1 MEEIDNTLK
10 ALSENDDELRV
21 ANYIVLYGG
30 RDLSAFRFLGNKAP
44 VYRNEDGSAG
54 EFFGKS
60 VEVESSYT
68 SIGRLPVDWEHGFLE
83 TDKDEVLG
91 YVDWKTAKRDER
103 GIFVERVLNR
113 RLKYVQWLEELI
125 KAGLV
130 GTSSETIPGKAVKKE
145 NGEIV
150 KWPLRRDTLT
160 VAPMEPRMLQ
170 GNVLEAYN
178 AIKSLFPP
186 AEAVSEQGETSNT
199 NSQENPIM
207 DEKDIQAIV
216 ERAVAGAVTQTAEA
230 VSKATAAVVD
240 AKLDAFKSSLPEVKA
255 GYHLEVI
262 EDEADKAARENP
274 FKSIGEYFMAV
285 KNAAVSPMETDKRL
299 LPFKAPLGANEAIPS
314 QGGFLVP
321 QQVAA
326 GVFERMYR
334 TGTLLSMVTRD
345 PVQGNN
351 LRINA
356 VDETSRATGSRF
368 GGLQGYWLEES
379 GSITATKPRF
389 SAIDLKLKKVA
400 ALAYATDEVL
410 EDVNFMSSWLSR
422 TVPEELR
429 FLTEDAIYNG
439 DGTGKPLGFMS
450 SPALVSVT
458 RIDANEVDFNDIVNM
473 WARRWAGV
481 NDYVWL
487 INQDVTPQLDKL
499 ILGDGSTGIIPPR
512 FVDYDAQGIMRIKG
526 RPVIEME
533 YAATLGTAGDIVL
546 FSPSQYQLID
556 KASGIQSAASIH
568 VAFTTAEQAFR
579 FIYRVDGAPLWKS
592 ALTPFKGSNTQTPYV
607 ALSASS

>member
-1 MEEIDNTLK
+1 MDELIYFGSEVK
-10 ALSENDDELRV
+10 ALGDGKVGGYLVRHTTPNDPDLTSDFFDAQSDIPAPDV
-21 ANYIVLYGG
+21 LPVLYQHGFDKTLGKRIIGKGKTG
-30 RDLSAFRFLGNKAP
+30 RDDIGVWIEAQLNLRDEYEKAIYEMAEKGKLGWSSGALAHLVEREP
-44 VYRNEDGSAG
+44 V
-54 EFFGKS
+54 GKS
-60 VEVESSYT
+60 FH
-68 SIGRLPVDWEHGFLE
+68 I
-83 TDKDEVLG
+83 
-91 YVDWKTAKRDER
+91 KTW
-103 GIFVERVLNR
+103 FV
-113 RLKYVQWLEELI
+113 
-125 KAGLV
+125 
-130 GTSSETIPGKAVKKE
+130 
-145 NGEIV
+145 GEAS
-150 KWPLRRDTLT
+150 LT
-160 VAPMEPRMLQ
+160 PTPAEPR
-170 GNVLEAYN
+170 NSVLP
-178 AIKSLFPP
+178 IKSLFPP
-186 AEAVSEQGETSNT
+186 AEAVSEQGETST
-199 NSQENPIM
+199 KHSQENPIM

-556 KASGIQSAASIH
+556 KASGIQTAASIH